1 MRRSSR
7 VQASRATR
15 DQPDSREDSKPSST
29 STPTLIKNDKTP
41 QTPEAK
47 NATAP
52 TKRKGQTLIQQRK
65 QVAFQS
71 PAKETPTKTLST
83 PQKGGTKSPSRFSLG
98 LTQDDSEVDDIMNQL
113 EEALPK
119 QKKRKKARKSIDMF
133 DDLDALLAENNKEQE
148 KKKER
153 ADKIAQLR
161 QESKELKELGCS
173 LRQLSSEIE
182 TNMKDLQA
190 DDHLFDTEVVV
201 EVEKFGYVFEPLTE
215 PLTCPD
221 FIPSKQDLN
230 SPFKLV
236 YECLATTN
244 ETQLASLLWSQ
255 AILVLAVEIKER
267 VPSVICR
274 WLFSLVS
281 SHRNSHIVQGAF
293 MNLFTLLLAGKSNVS
308 QLTCGLPCGMLCR
321 GIALPVK
328 MDWDV
333 SFNDFFICF
342 RKYGFKESKR
352 ALNSKSKAQGHGSSS
367 VWKIPF
373 PSVNMEH
380 VTMLFILG
388 LRTDKLKT
396 SDYDICTCCIFFLR
410 MQFEDVLRPQLRELC
425 SYCLEVLLDAFTPK
439 LWRQQYAPLLILR
452 IAGINE
458 GFFQSAAGWLSIA
471 RRLPRTE
478 RGTQL
483 TTGLAVYIL
492 QHRLDSSEE
501 SPIASSDEPLKF
513 PLHCDLV
520 LDIISTSVDSLIA
533 KYSDS
538 DAREVVPPY
547 DLISNKI
554 ALMDLALQAFLNYLE
569 PRDMSLILEKL
580 DRLALTNKAVQ
591 AVQWHEMKTLVS
603 LMHRKYSPENLR
615 IGRMPSPKAKVVLFI
630 DD

>member
-230 SPFKLV
+230 SPFKL
-236 YECLATTN
+236 
-244 ETQLASLLWSQ
+244 

>member
-215 PLTCPD
+215 
-221 FIPSKQDLN
+221 
-230 SPFKLV
+230 
-236 YECLATTN
+236 
-244 ETQLASLLWSQ
+244 
-255 AILVLAVEIKER
+255 
-267 VPSVICR
+267 
-274 WLFSLVS
+274 
-281 SHRNSHIVQGAF
+281 
-293 MNLFTLLLAGKSNVS
+293 
-308 QLTCGLPCGMLCR
+308 
-321 GIALPVK
+321 
-328 MDWDV
+328 V
-333 SFNDFFICF
+333 SF
-342 RKYGFKESKR
+342 
-352 ALNSKSKAQGHGSSS
+352 L
-367 VWKIPF
+367 
-373 PSVNMEH
+373 
-380 VTMLFILG
+380 
-388 LRTDKLKT
+388 
-396 SDYDICTCCIFFLR
+396 
-410 MQFEDVLRPQLRELC
+410 
-425 SYCLEVLLDAFTPK
+425 
-439 LWRQQYAPLLILR
+439 
-452 IAGINE
+452 
-458 GFFQSAAGWLSIA
+458 
-471 RRLPRTE
+471 
-478 RGTQL
+478 
-483 TTGLAVYIL
+483 
-492 QHRLDSSEE
+492 
-501 SPIASSDEPLKF
+501 
-513 PLHCDLV
+513 
-520 LDIISTSVDSLIA
+520 
-533 KYSDS
+533 
-538 DAREVVPPY
+538 
-547 DLISNKI
+547 
-554 ALMDLALQAFLNYLE
+554 
-569 PRDMSLILEKL
+569 
-580 DRLALTNKAVQ
+580 
-591 AVQWHEMKTLVS
+591 
-603 LMHRKYSPENLR
+603 
-615 IGRMPSPKAKVVLFI
+615 
-630 DD
+630 